1 MVLLELLSL
10 LPVRCHLIDNPF
22 LLLVMIIS
30 SLLLLL
36 RLLLFLQALLNAIVM
51 LLIDSVAD
59 HLHWLVVLVL
69 LVLAREI
76 VWLIHDLSLSQIA
89 VAHVIF

>member
-76 VWLIHDLSLSQIA
+76 VWLIHDLSLS
-89 VAHVIF
+89 